1 MVALAAQPILTTI
14 GRVAVPKLADTLVRT
29 GANKFVKQYGQ
40 KAFEAVLG
48 TTAGLKAY
56 KETEEYLT
64 EYLNHIDSG
73 GDEGSFVPKG
83 SMPGTDRMTQMDA
96 AMAVPNVNESVR
108 ETGQGLVIGGEAK
121 EILPPPEPFS
131 TPIDSQTATIL
142 STPIPEKVDTTLSTP
157 IPEKIDTKESFPD
170 LSGELSKPIIYYN
183 EKVGKKMLTKES
195 TDYRLQHKPRGPDDE
210 YPVRLDDLTQTTTG
224 ESAGYPKDFYSEK
237 GKRIYAPGQSFEG
250 DEFGI
255 ANNESYSIINSVKGN
270 PDAEVTIYRAVPN
283 EKNITKINSGDFV
296 TLSKRYADL
305 HGAGGYGTDGTD
317 SGKVLEL
324 KVKVKD
330 IYWDQNDVNEF
341 GYFPEKNK
349 DVSDQTDKL
358 VRGIG
363 DNNISKQTKDLVPE
377 KAELGPLS
385 AVEKQTALALK
396 GDKPDF
402 YSRAVEAIENAK
414 QDKSTK
420 GKWKSIVQSNSTKEE
435 IKYLGLD
442 KYLQG
447 NESITKQEL
456 LDFVD
461 QKNIADKL
469 NVIEVPL
476 ADQLDFS
483 QYSIGGAGGKRAGA
497 SESTREVLG
506 AGNAELPTM
515 KGYKSTVEQYVFQV
529 GGVDIGMAD
538 TAHFPE
544 KYAKDTIAHARAQT
558 GYFNAD
564 AVEKRLDLKEADGEK
579 LTNNDKV
586 LKNASRQL
594 EDTFIIDEIQSDMIQ
609 DRQKK
614 GTKEDFVII
623 KGKDI
628 TPEFIKKNYPNYN
641 IKNEP
646 LDILVGKSLDELKER
661 NIQNNYNV
669 LYSVDSTT
677 GVSAPEVRLQDSRYY
692 VFDKGKLVSKLSFD
706 LQSSAQKVVEDEGLN
721 PLPITESKKY
731 VELVLN
737 AMIKKA
743 VEKNLDS
750 IGITNGQIQ
759 YDRYT
764 GQPIEDKEG
773 LKKFY
778 DEIVYK
784 QLEKVADKYN
794 VKLETVKL
802 PGKGEIKEFD
812 DIGLN
817 EPTESG
823 DGAAITRRASR
834 AIRNGFVLRK
844 ISGNLL
850 ASTLDDLIQ
859 GRFEDPERAN
869 NPGAVLPN
877 YTSILTDTGVASGD
891 MVLENLIEDSADT
904 DGDKNYY
911 IWVAPNTPIDTAIQ
925 EGTDRYSSL
934 SGIWDIADINLQMPI
949 SPAIQT
955 EGADFVQ
962 TIREN
967 EGRDLT
973 DYFDEYEHSV
983 NNSVDV
989 NNYNNYINNFYNKE
1003 NVNIGY
1009 SHEIIKM
1016 PLPKKLQK
1024 DILSK
1029 PIKLSKLK
1037 TQTNKMLT

>member
-1 MVALAAQPILTTI
+1 MPFLLATPVAEAAVATTA
-14 GRVAVPKLADTLVRT
+14 RVAIPKL
-29 GANKFVKQYGQ
+29 VKYLAKNGGDKLIKKYGQ
-40 KAFEAVLG
+40 NAFEAVLG
-48 TTAGLKAY
+48 TTAGVAAY
-56 KETEEYLT
+56 NKTAEKVSGYVDSIGKDTEST
-64 EYLNHIDSG
+64 SSI
-73 GDEGSFVPKG
+73 PKG
-83 SMPGTDRMTQMDA
+83 SMEGVDRMKQMSNM
-96 AMAVPNVNESVR
+96 MAVPNINPNINKNDSNEEDTVDSNQLTTNQNKDS
-108 ETGQGLVIGGEAK
+108 EPPLNEPPKGPNLGKDLATEAA
-121 EILPPPEPFS
+121 
-131 TPIDSQTATIL
+131 SQATKKL
-142 STPIPEKVDTTLSTP
+142 LENK
-157 IPEKIDTKESFPD
+157 KPD
-170 LSGELSKPIIYYN
+170 L
-183 EKVGKKMLTKES
+183 
-195 TDYRLQHKPRGPDDE
+195 
-210 YPVRLDDLTQTTTG
+210 
-224 ESAGYPKDFYSEK
+224 
-237 GKRIYAPGQSFEG
+237 
-250 DEFGI
+250 
-255 ANNESYSIINSVKGN
+255 
-270 PDAEVTIYRAVPN
+270 
-283 EKNITKINSGDFV
+283 
-296 TLSKRYADL
+296 
-305 HGAGGYGTDGTD
+305 
-317 SGKVLEL
+317 
-324 KVKVKD
+324 
-330 IYWDQNDVNEF
+330 
-341 GYFPEKNK
+341 
-349 DVSDQTDKL
+349 
-358 VRGIG
+358 
-363 DNNISKQTKDLVPE
+363 SKQTKDLVPE
-377 KAELGPLS
+377 KAELGPLT
-385 AVEKQTALALK
+385 AVEKQTAIALK
-396 GDKPDF
+396 GNKPDF
-402 YSRAVEAIENAK
+402 YSRAVEAITNAK

-469 NVIEVPL
+469 NVVEIPL
-476 ADQLDFS
+476 QDQFDFS
-483 QYSIGGAGGKRAGA
+483 GYSIGGAGGKRSALMQ
-497 SESTREVLG
+497 ESGGYGILRDNKT
-506 AGNAELPTM
+506 
-515 KGYKSTVEQYVFQV
+515 GYKSTVEQYVFQV

-586 LKNASRQL
+586 LKNASKQL
-594 EDTFIIDEIQSDMIQ
+594 ENTFIIDEIQSDMIQ

-692 VFDKGKLVSKLSFD
+692 VFDKSKLVSKLSFD

-794 VKLETVKL
+794 VKLETVEL

-817 EPTESG
+817 EPTQSG

-869 NPGAVLPN
+869 NPGAVLPD
-877 YTSILTDTGVASGD
+877 YTSILTDTGTASGD
-891 MVLENLIEDSADT
+891 MVLENLIDDSADT

-925 EGTDRYSSL
+925 AGTDRYSSL

-949 SPAIQT
+949 SPVVQT

-973 DYFDEYEHSV
+973 DYFEMVGEGTG
-983 NNSVDV
+983 NSSIDV
-989 NNYNNYINNFYNKE
+989 NNYNNYINNFYSKE
-1003 NVNIGY
+1003 NFNIGY

-1024 DILSK
+1024 EILSK

>member
-73 GDEGSFVPKG
+73 GDEASFVPKG

-96 AMAVPNVNESVR
+96 AMAVPNVNPNINKNDSNEEDTVDSNQLTTNQNKDY
-108 ETGQGLVIGGEAK
+108 EPPLNEPPK
-121 EILPPPEPFS
+121 EEPPEGPNF
-131 TPIDSQTATIL
+131 
-142 STPIPEKVDTTLSTP
+142 
-157 IPEKIDTKESFPD
+157 
-170 LSGELSKPIIYYN
+170 
-183 EKVGKKMLTKES
+183 GK
-195 TDYRLQHKPRGPDDE
+195 
-210 YPVRLDDLTQTTTG
+210 DLTTEAATQATKKLL
-224 ESAGYPKDFYSEK
+224 EDKK
-237 GKRIYAPGQSFEG
+237 
-250 DEFGI
+250 
-255 ANNESYSIINSVKGN
+255 
-270 PDAEVTIYRAVPN
+270 PDV
-283 EKNITKINSGDFV
+283 
-296 TLSKRYADL
+296 
-305 HGAGGYGTDGTD
+305 
-317 SGKVLEL
+317 
-324 KVKVKD
+324 
-330 IYWDQNDVNEF
+330 
-341 GYFPEKNK
+341 
-349 DVSDQTDKL
+349 
-358 VRGIG
+358 
-363 DNNISKQTKDLVPE
+363 SKQTKDLVPE
-377 KAELGPLS
+377 KAELGPLT

-396 GDKPDF
+396 GNKPDF
-402 YSRAVEAIENAK
+402 YSRAVEAITNAK

-469 NVIEVPL
+469 SVVEVPL
-476 ADQLDFS
+476 EDQFDFS
-483 QYSIGGAGGKRAGA
+483 GYSIGGAGGKRSALMQ
-497 SESTREVLG
+497 ESGGYGILRDNKT
-506 AGNAELPTM
+506 
-515 KGYKSTVEQYVFQV
+515 GYKSTVEQYVFQV

-594 EDTFIIDEIQSDMIQ
+594 ENTFIIDEIQSDMIQ
-609 DRQKK
+609 QRQEK

-692 VFDKGKLVSKLSFD
+692 VFDKSKLVSKLSFD
-706 LQSSAQKVVEDEGLN
+706 LQSSAQKVVEDKGLN

-817 EPTESG
+817 EPTQSG

-869 NPGAVLPN
+869 NPGAVLPD

-925 EGTDRYSSL
+925 AGTDRYSSL

-973 DYFDEYEHSV
+973 DYFEMVGEGTG

-1016 PLPKKLQK
+1016 PLPKETPKGYTEQA
-1024 DILSK
+1024 
-1029 PIKLSKLK
+1029 
-1037 TQTNKMLT
+1037 N

>member
-73 GDEGSFVPKG
+73 GDERSFVPKG

-96 AMAVPNVNESVR
+96 AMAVPNVNKSVR

-157 IPEKIDTKESFPD
+157 IPEKIDTEESFPD
-170 LSGELSKPIIYYN
+170 QSGELNEPIIY
-183 EKVGKKMLTKES
+183 
-195 TDYRLQHKPRGPDDE
+195 
-210 YPVRLDDLTQTTTG
+210 
-224 ESAGYPKDFYSEK
+224 
-237 GKRIYAPGQSFEG
+237 
-250 DEFGI
+250 
-255 ANNESYSIINSVKGN
+255 
-270 PDAEVTIYRAVPN
+270 
-283 EKNITKINSGDFV
+283 
-296 TLSKRYADL
+296 
-305 HGAGGYGTDGTD
+305 
-317 SGKVLEL
+317 
-324 KVKVKD
+324 
-330 IYWDQNDVNEF
+330 
-341 GYFPEKNK
+341 NK
-349 DVSDQTDKL
+349 DDV
-358 VRGIG
+358 
-363 DNNISKQTKDLVPE
+363 SKQTKDLVPE
-377 KAELGPLS
+377 KAELGPLT
-385 AVEKQTALALK
+385 AVEKQTAIALK
-396 GDKPDF
+396 GNKPDF
-402 YSRAVEAIENAK
+402 YSRAVEAITNAK

-469 NVIEVPL
+469 NVVEIPL
-476 ADQLDFS
+476 QDQFDFS
-483 QYSIGGAGGKRAGA
+483 GYSIGGAGGKRSALMQ
-497 SESTREVLG
+497 ESGGYGILRDNKT
-506 AGNAELPTM
+506 
-515 KGYKSTVEQYVFQV
+515 GYKSTVEQYVFQV

-586 LKNASRQL
+586 LKNASKQL
-594 EDTFIIDEIQSDMIQ
+594 ENTFIIDEIQSDMIQ

-692 VFDKGKLVSKLSFD
+692 VFDKSKLVSKLSFD

-794 VKLETVKL
+794 VKLETVEL

-817 EPTESG
+817 EPTQSG

-869 NPGAVLPN
+869 NPGAVLPD
-877 YTSILTDTGVASGD
+877 YTSILTDTGTASGD
-891 MVLENLIEDSADT
+891 MVLENLIDDSADT

-925 EGTDRYSSL
+925 AGTDRYSSL

-949 SPAIQT
+949 SPVVQT

-973 DYFDEYEHSV
+973 DYFEMVGEGTG
-983 NNSVDV
+983 NSSIDV
-989 NNYNNYINNFYNKE
+989 NNYNNYINNFYSKE
-1003 NVNIGY
+1003 NFNIGY

-1024 DILSK
+1024 EILSK

>member
-1 MVALAAQPILTTI
+1 MVAQVAAADFILTTI
-14 GRVAVPKLADTLVRT
+14 GRVAVRPLAGYLAKN
-29 GANKFVKQYGQ
+29 GGKKFAQQYGP
-40 KAFEAVLG
+40 KAFEAILG
-48 TTAGLKAY
+48 TTVGLKAY
-56 KETEEYLT
+56 KETEEYLS
-64 EYLNHIDSG
+64 EYLNHIDEG
-73 GDEGSFVPKG
+73 GEEGSFVPKG
-83 SMPGTDRMTQMDA
+83 SMPDTDRMKQMDSM
-96 AMAVPNVNESVR
+96 MAVPNVNPNINRSIR
-108 ETGQGLVIGGEAK
+108 GTPAGLVIGGEPK
-121 EILPPPEPFS
+121 EVMPPPEPFS
-131 TPIDSQTATIL
+131 TPVDSQTGTIL

-157 IPEKIDTKESFPD
+157 IPEKVDT
-170 LSGELSKPIIYYN
+170 
-183 EKVGKKMLTKES
+183 
-195 TDYRLQHKPRGPDDE
+195 
-210 YPVRLDDLTQTTTG
+210 
-224 ESAGYPKDFYSEK
+224 
-237 GKRIYAPGQSFEG
+237 
-250 DEFGI
+250 
-255 ANNESYSIINSVKGN
+255 
-270 PDAEVTIYRAVPN
+270 
-283 EKNITKINSGDFV
+283 
-296 TLSKRYADL
+296 TLSTPIEDPEGPQIY
-305 HGAGGYGTDGTD
+305 
-317 SGKVLEL
+317 LEDN
-324 KVKVKD
+324 KD
-330 IYWDQNDVNEF
+330 ISE
-341 GYFPEKNK
+341 
-349 DVSDQTDKL
+349 
-358 VRGIG
+358 
-363 DNNISKQTKDLVPE
+363 QTKDLVPE
-377 KAELGPLS
+377 KAELGPLT

-396 GDKPDF
+396 GNKPDF
-402 YSRAVEAIENAK
+402 YSRAVEAITNAK

-469 NVIEVPL
+469 SVVEVPL
-476 ADQLDFS
+476 EDQLDFS
-483 QYSIGGAGGKRAGA
+483 QYSIGGAGGKRARA

-506 AGNAELPTM
+506 AGNVELPTM
-515 KGYKSTVEQYVFQV
+515 EGYRSTVEQYVFK
-529 GGVDIGMAD
+529 VDGPKKWSAD
-538 TAHFPE
+538 FAHFIE
-544 KYAKDTIAHARAQT
+544 KYANNAIAHARAQT

-594 EDTFIIDEIQSDMIQ
+594 ADTFIIDEIQSDAIQ
-609 DRQKK
+609 DIQKYGAK
-614 GTKEDFVII
+614 DDFVII

-628 TPEFIKKNYPNYN
+628 TQDFLQKNYPSYAV
-641 IKNEP
+641 KSTP
-646 LDILVGKSLDELKER
+646 LDILEGKSNEELKNESLITLR
-661 NIQNNYNV
+661 DNTNV

-677 GVSAPEVRLQDSRYY
+677 GISAPEVRLMDNNFY
-692 VFDKGKLVSKLSFD
+692 VFNKNSLVTKGSYKTKEQAEKQKD
-706 LQSSAQKVVEDEGLN
+706 LRGYEA
-721 PLPITESKKY
+721 LPITESKKY

-764 GQPIEDKEG
+764 GQPIKDKEG

-802 PGKGEIKEFD
+802 PGKAGPKEFD
-812 DIGLN
+812 DVGLS

-869 NPGAVLPN
+869 HPGAVLPD
-877 YTSILTDTGVASGD
+877 YTSILTDTGAASGN

-904 DGDKNYY
+904 DGDKDYY
-911 IWVAPNTPIDTAIQ
+911 IWVAPNTPIDNAIQ
-925 EGTDRYSSL
+925 AGTDRYSSL
-934 SGIWDIADINLQMPI
+934 SGIWDIRDINLQMPI

-962 TIREN
+962 IIRED

-973 DYFDEYEHSV
+973 DYFEMVGEGTG
-983 NNSVDV
+983 NSSIDV

-1003 NVNIGY
+1003 NFDIGY

-1037 TQTNKMLT
+1037 TQTDRLTS